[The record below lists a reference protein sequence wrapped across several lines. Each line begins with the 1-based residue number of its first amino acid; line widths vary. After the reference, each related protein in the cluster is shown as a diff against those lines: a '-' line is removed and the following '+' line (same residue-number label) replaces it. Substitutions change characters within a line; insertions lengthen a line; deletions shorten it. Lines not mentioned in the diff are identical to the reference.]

1 MEQIVHSVRQD
12 MLRSIVN
19 LEVGQDLAALSFTH
33 TVENMQKWDSE
44 NCQAMTSQ
52 KEDEAKP
59 MNV

>member
-1 MEQIVHSVRQD
+1 

-44 NCQAMTSQ
+44 NGQATTSQ